1 MFQSEV
7 DRCACGGRLKL
18 AAFVTDAVEARRYLK
33 HAGLPYEVP
42 VIAPA
47 RAPPQADFDFDPC

>member
-1 MFQSEV
+1 
-7 DRCACGGRLKL
+7 
-18 AAFVTDAVEARRYLK
+18 VTDPAQARRYLE

-47 RAPPQADFDFDPC
+47 RAPPQADFDFDAC